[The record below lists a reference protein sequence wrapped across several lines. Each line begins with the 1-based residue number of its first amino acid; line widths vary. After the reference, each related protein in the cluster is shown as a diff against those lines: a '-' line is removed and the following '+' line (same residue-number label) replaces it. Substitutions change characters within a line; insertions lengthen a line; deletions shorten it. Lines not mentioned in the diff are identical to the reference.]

1 MSRGGGGT
9 NLFTP
14 IYDVMY
20 DEQLIEKRMFSI
32 CLGKNGGYSQ
42 IGGYDGQ
49 GHLEDLQW
57 SRLQRGNQFRVSLQ
71 GISMNDHLM
80 SGS

>member
-1 MSRGGGGT
+1 MSRGGGGK

-42 IGGYDGQ
+42 IGGFDG
-49 GHLEDLQW
+49 
-57 SRLQRGNQFRVSLQ
+57 
-71 GISMNDHLM
+71 
-80 SGS
+80 